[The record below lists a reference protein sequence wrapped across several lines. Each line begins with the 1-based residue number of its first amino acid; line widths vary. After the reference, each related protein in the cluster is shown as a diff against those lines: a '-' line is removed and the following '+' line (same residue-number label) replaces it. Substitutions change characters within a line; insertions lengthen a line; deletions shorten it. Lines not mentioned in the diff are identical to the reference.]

1 MTRFLKPFILLICL
15 FLFFQCSAPKEK
27 EKETSTDSLTQVFD
41 RDFNKFFGHMNN
53 EEWDKMMDMTNPQ
66 IFNIAPREALIN
78 MFKGQKGQGISMS
91 INDIKINGY
100 SDIME
105 FQGIYY
111 TKISY
116 EGTQRMELS
125 EAIMSKIDLF
135 KSELYKSYDKD
146 DVKIDLDNNV
156 IQIDATKQIIATSL
170 DEKKSW
176 KYLEIQEGQEQVML
190 KMLPVEVYDKLI
202 TNE

>member
-1 MTRFLKPFILLICL
+1 MIRFLKPFILLICSS
-15 FLFFQCSAPKEK
+15 LFFQCSSPKEK

-78 MFKGQKGQGISMS
+78 MFKGQKDQGISMS
-91 INDIKINGY
+91 IKDIKINGY
-100 SDIME
+100 SDVIE

-116 EGTQRMELS
+116 EGTQRMELT

-146 DVKIDLDNNV
+146 DIKIDLDNNV
-156 IQIDATKQIIATSL
+156 IQIDATKQIVATSL